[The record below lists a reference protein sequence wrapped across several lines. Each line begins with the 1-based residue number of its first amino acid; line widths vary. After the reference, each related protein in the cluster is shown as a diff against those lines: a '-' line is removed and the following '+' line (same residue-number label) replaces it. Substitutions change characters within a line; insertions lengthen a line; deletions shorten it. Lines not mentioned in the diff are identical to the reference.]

1 MAETV
6 DWDQDFFSRINLE
19 GTTHG
24 SEDTTNVGL
33 RPFFTHSTHL
43 SETNHMERTFSG
55 NTGQTKF
62 LNVNE
67 KVAVTK
73 PATLELVDEIHNQSA
88 LTDLSEDMTTLIT

>member
-1 MAETV
+1 MV
-6 DWDQDFFSRINLE
+6 VKIQLMWDSGLSLRIRHICRKQIIWKE
-19 GTTHG
+19 
-24 SEDTTNVGL
+24 
-33 RPFFTHSTHL
+33 HSVVTL
-43 SETNHMERTFSG
+43 GR
-55 NTGQTKF
+55 QKF